1 MHVRI
6 SRTFKVR
13 LILYGFGGKF
23 LYDDRM
29 KSNIFIKFYRRYG
42 KTAKSM
48 L

>member
-6 SRTFKVR
+6 SRTFKAR